1 MKKMKTVVNVND
13 RIIIDIINHECIQ
26 YVLVEA
32 RTGKET
38 LLGAPID
45 FSLSV
50 KKYFGINGKTIR
62 ELHDFKS
69 WHNRKLETEM
79 KRIWRAVENLSR
91 TKARNVKEEVWTHE
105 FYDDERAA

>member
-1 MKKMKTVVNVND
+1 MKKMRTAVNVND
-13 RIIIDIINHECIQ
+13 RITIDIINHENIQ

-62 ELHDFKS
+62 ELYDFKS

-91 TKARNVKEEVWTHE
+91 KKARNVKEEVWTHE

>member
-79 KRIWRAVENLSR
+79 KCIWRAVENLSR
-91 TKARNVKEEVWTHE
+91 IKARNVKEEVWTHE